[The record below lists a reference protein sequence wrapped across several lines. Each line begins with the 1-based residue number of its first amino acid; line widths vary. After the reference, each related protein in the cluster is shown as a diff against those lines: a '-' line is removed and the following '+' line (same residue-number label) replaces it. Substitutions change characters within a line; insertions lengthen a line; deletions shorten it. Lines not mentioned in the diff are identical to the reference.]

1 MYIMSLATQ
10 LIFALYVLLDVLLD
24 TLVDALTACACQSN
38 PCPRLDPSDLAVPS
52 ILIFRPQAK
61 LISLPGGCLVENHSD
76 GLDFGSFSSIEA
88 PTSAHQC
95 PRGNLPNVFRFD
107 HQFTALNRLMSS

>member
-1 MYIMSLATQ
+1 MNIISLATQ
-10 LIFALYVLLDVLLD
+10 LIFALYVLLD

-61 LISLPGGCLVENHSD
+61 LIFATWRVPRSRITRTDSISDHFQELKLLRLPISVREGTCPMCS
-76 GLDFGSFSSIEA
+76 GLTINLQLSI
-88 PTSAHQC
+88 
-95 PRGNLPNVFRFD
+95 D
-107 HQFTALNRLMSS
+107 

>member
-1 MYIMSLATQ
+1 MHIMSLATQ

-38 PCPRLDPSDLAVPS
+38 PYPRLAPSDLAVPS

-61 LISLPGGCLVENHSD
+61 LIFATWRVPGRESLGR
-76 GLDFGSFSSIEA
+76 
-88 PTSAHQC
+88 T
-95 PRGNLPNVFRFD
+95 RFRIIFK
-107 HQFTALNRLMSS
+107 N